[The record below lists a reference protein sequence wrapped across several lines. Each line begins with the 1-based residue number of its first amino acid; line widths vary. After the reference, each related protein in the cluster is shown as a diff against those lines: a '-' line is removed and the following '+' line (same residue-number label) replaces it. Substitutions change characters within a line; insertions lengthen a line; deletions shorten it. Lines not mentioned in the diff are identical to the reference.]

1 MAYILH
7 LETSSA
13 RCSVALS
20 AAGEL
25 IQSMEGEEAFSH
37 ARVLTLLVSDLL
49 DKTGVSLDELGAVA
63 INLGPGSYTALRV
76 GLSVAKGLCFGK
88 DIPLIT
94 CTSFEALVNQAPS
107 DFEGIRIP
115 MIDARRDEVYMQV
128 YRSEHKV
135 AEAQS
140 FVLDE
145 NLLLAEVGTEKNIL
159 IIGDAASKAPQW
171 LKHSVF
177 TFQEVHL
184 NATMLVR
191 TSWDKFKAGTFS
203 DLAYTIPFYLKPPNI
218 VASKKKYF

>member
-7 LETSSA
+7 LETSSSH
-13 RCSVALS
+13 CSVALS
-20 AAGEL
+20 ASGEL
-25 IQSMEGEEAFSH
+25 VQSMEAGEAFSH
-37 ARVLTLLVSDLL
+37 ARVLTVLISDLL
-49 DKTGVSLDELGAVA
+49 DSTGVSLDELGAVA

-76 GLSVAKGLCFGK
+76 GLSVAKGLCFGG

-94 CTSFEALVNQAPS
+94 CTSFEVLVNQAPS
-107 DFEGIRIP
+107 DFEGICIP

-128 YRSEHKV
+128 YRSGREVTK
-135 AEAQS
+135 AQS

-145 NLLLAEVGTEKNIL
+145 NLLLAEVGTDKNIL

-171 LKHSVF
+171 LEHGLF

-184 NATMLVR
+184 SATMLVSQ
-191 TSWDKFKAGTFS
+191 SWHKFEAGTFS

-218 VASKKKYF
+218 VVSKKKYF

>member
-7 LETSSA
+7 IETSSA
-13 RCSVALS
+13 HCSVALS
-20 AAGEL
+20 ASGEL
-25 IQSMEGEEAFSH
+25 IQSVEAGEAFSH
-37 ARVLTLLVSDLL
+37 ARVLTVLIRDLL
-49 DKTGVSLDELGAVA
+49 YSTGVSLDDLEAVA

-76 GLSVAKGLCFGK
+76 GLSVAKGLCFGG

-94 CTSFEALVNQAPS
+94 FTSFEVLANQSPI
-107 DFEGIRIP
+107 DFEGICIP

-128 YRSEHKV
+128 YSSGREV

-140 FVLDE
+140 FILDE

-171 LKHSVF
+171 LKHGVF

-184 NATMLVR
+184 NATMLV
-191 TSWDKFKAGTFS
+191 SQAWHKFEAGTFS

-218 VASKKKYF
+218 VTSKKKYF